1 MVMSSWVSLVF
12 LWTIRIL
19 LASALIS
26 ALRIVLGPRGS
37 DRLTALAL
45 VTSLVLAVLV
55 LFGVMEGRS
64 PYLDVALIYDIF
76 GFLGLL
82 GIASFIREKKED

>member
-1 MVMSSWVSLVF
+1 MSAWASLCFV
-12 LWTIRIL
+12 WTIRVL
-19 LASALIS
+19 LVCSLFSVA
-26 ALRIVLGPRGS
+26 RIMLGPRGS

-45 VTSLVLAVLV
+45 LTSLVLASLV